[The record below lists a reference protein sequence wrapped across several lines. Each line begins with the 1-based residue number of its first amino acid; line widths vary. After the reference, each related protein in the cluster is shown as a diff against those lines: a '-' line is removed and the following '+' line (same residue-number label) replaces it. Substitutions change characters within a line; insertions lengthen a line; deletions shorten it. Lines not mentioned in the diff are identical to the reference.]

1 MTYST
6 LLVDD
11 EMPALRFMQAIIDK
25 YLPEF
30 TVLEKVTAGA
40 QALAY
45 LHQHPVDLLITDIS
59 MPGMDGITL
68 AKQARAMLPGIHI
81 VIVSGYAEFDYA
93 RGALN
98 VAADDYLLKPLSVP
112 NATKTLKEVAEKLA
126 AEYDARRNDVICELA
141 CSKSVSIPQAL
152 LSQPYCFA
160 VIRWGSLHSGQ
171 PVRLFTTRV
180 IPSPGDPFTVLQGA
194 DEDERIIVS
203 VHNPTDFHS
212 SLLAYA
218 ARTNTM
224 PCTAVLSRTPMM
236 LPSLRG
242 FIEKAS
248 RRIDKC
254 LVIGKAQ
261 LLYLEDND
269 PHLPS
274 LKNPGML
281 LHKIEHFT
289 AIGNMKMVKDTLVN
303 MAAEWE
309 KQQYTQQQIAPV
321 VYSLMQQ
328 AILALPKLADRQEQ
342 ILRDTA
348 ELLQYAPSCGSLIAG
363 LYDVLYDDNDFHDK
377 NLSPKELCES
387 IMAYI
392 RQNFAKPLSV
402 QSVCTEIGVSQTYM
416 SRLLRNY
423 GSTSFSVFLT
433 QCRMDA
439 AMELILKHPDILLR
453 DVAACVGYDD
463 PSYFSKVFHQATSRT
478 PTQFAAEAERK
489 RPDNQREE

>member
-1 MTYST
+1 MIYSI

-30 TVLEKVTAGA
+30 TVLEKLTTGA

-45 LHQHPVDLLITDIS
+45 LKQHPVDLMITDIS

-68 AKQARAMLPGIHI
+68 ARQARAILKDMHI

-112 NATKTLKEVAEKLA
+112 NAVKALKEVAEKLT
-126 AEYDARRNDVICELA
+126 AEYAARRNEIICNLA
-141 CSKSVSIPQAL
+141 CSRQPSIPKSL
-152 LSQPYCFA
+152 LSHPHCFA
-160 VIRWGSLHSGQ
+160 LIRWGNLHSGQ
-171 PVRLFTTRV
+171 PARLFTTHV
-180 IPSPGDPFTVLQGA
+180 IPASDYPFTVLQGV
-194 DEDERIIVS
+194 DEDEKIVVS
-203 VHNPTDFHS
+203 EQTLADFHDS
-212 SLLAYA
+212 FLAFA

-224 PCTAVLSRTPMM
+224 PYTAVLSRMPMM
-236 LPSLRG
+236 LASLHS

-248 RRIDKC
+248 NRIDKC
-254 LVIGKAQ
+254 LIIGKQQ
-261 LLYLEDND
+261 LIFLEDSG
-269 PHLPS
+269 PVLPPF
-274 LKNPGML
+274 KNPSML

-309 KQQYTQQQIAPV
+309 KQQYAQQQITPV

-328 AILALPKLADRQEQ
+328 AILSMPKLIDKQDQ

-348 ELLQYAPSCGSLIAG
+348 ELLQYAPSCGSLVAG
-363 LYDVLYDDNDFHDK
+363 LYDILYDDNDFHDK

-387 IMAYI
+387 IMTYI

-416 SRLLRNY
+416 SRLLRTY
-423 GSTSFSVFLT
+423 GSTSFSAFLT

-439 AMELILKHPDILLR
+439 AMELITKHLDILLR

-463 PSYFSKVFHQATSRT
+463 PSYFSKVFHQAANKT
-478 PTQFAAEAERK
+478 PTQFAAEADRNMT
-489 RPDNQREE
+489 DIREE